1 MEFLPPWCGAISFL
15 EWDLITYRQ
24 TRVIKEFLY
33 GHHLQKVGGQIQGF
47 RFYGCFE
54 EKVLV
59 SVRCFRERTEVR
71 NLQTGG
77 AGSQTLLLGPSLGDI
92 FGSPNKPT
100 HRGRQCVLLG
110 FLLCFIFIFFIYCLV
125 GWHSILTVVD

>member
-1 MEFLPPWCGAISFL
+1 MFFGLLVEFLPPWCGAISFL
-15 EWDLITYRQ
+15 EWGLIAYRQ

-47 RFYGCFE
+47 RLYGCFE

-77 AGSQTLLLGPSLGDI
+77 AGSQTLLLGPSLRDI

-100 HRGRQCVLLG
+100 HRGNVFFFCCCCCVSYLFSLY
-110 FLLCFIFIFFIYCLV
+110 IV
-125 GWHSILTVVD
+125 